1 MKKKDYI
8 EKITQLFL
16 QYGIK
21 SVSMDDIAKE
31 LGVSKKTLYQ
41 IYSDKT
47 ELVKKTINHIL
58 KEMDKIIEE
67 FNSSSLNVI
76 EKEVYQRKKYIET
89 YLKIKP
95 TYLFDLKK
103 FYPEI
108 FADFVKHKNKMI
120 TKTTRSFIKEGQQ
133 QGYIRQDLDAEFIS
147 KLSITLSFAVFH
159 PELDTISETDLTSKT
174 FSNQFFIY
182 HMNGICSEKGRK
194 LFNEL
199 IHKDTL

>member
-31 LGVSKKTLYQ
+31 LGISKKTLYQ

-47 ELVKKTINHIL
+47 ELVKKSINHIL
-58 KEMDKIIEE
+58 EEMDKIIEE
-67 FNSSSLNVI
+67 FNNSSLNVI
-76 EKEVYQRKKYIET
+76 EKEVHQRKKYIDT

-103 FYPEI
+103 FYPQI
-108 FADFVKHKNKMI
+108 FTDFVEHKNKMI
-120 TKTTRSFIKEGQQ
+120 IKTTRSFIEEGQD
-133 QGYIRQDLDAEFIS
+133 QGFIRQDLDADFIS
-147 KLSITLSFAVFH
+147 KLSITLAFAVFY
-159 PELDTISETDLTSKT
+159 PEVSTISEADLTSKH

-199 IHKDTL
+199 IHKDSL